1 MKPQPKSRQNNLG
14 ASGNNIHAARR
25 FVATKPARAAML
37 DADKKHRRIPLQA
50 EPATGR
56 QGVKMQHRS
65 ILGTSVIAMQR
76 LLNTATNH
84 ARQGHTRSIA
94 RDERTRIVGEVAQAS
109 ASRRAYSACHSCPCG
124 CTSLYFKCVSR
135 CAASCRNTH
144 RNRYG
149 LRSPLTD
156 ISWKR

>member
-1 MKPQPKSRQNNLG
+1 MKPQPKSQQNNLG

-56 QGVKMQHRS
+56 QVVKMQHRI
-65 ILGTSVIAMQR
+65 ILGTSIIAMQR
-76 LLNTATNH
+76 LLNAATNH

-94 RDERTRIVGEVAQAS
+94 RDERTRFLGEVAQ
-109 ASRRAYSACHSCPCG
+109 PLG
-124 CTSLYFKCVSR
+124 EQTGIL
-135 CAASCRNTH
+135 
-144 RNRYG
+144 G
-149 LRSPLTD
+149 LPFVPMRLHGAVFQMRLKMSGLM
-156 ISWKR
+156 